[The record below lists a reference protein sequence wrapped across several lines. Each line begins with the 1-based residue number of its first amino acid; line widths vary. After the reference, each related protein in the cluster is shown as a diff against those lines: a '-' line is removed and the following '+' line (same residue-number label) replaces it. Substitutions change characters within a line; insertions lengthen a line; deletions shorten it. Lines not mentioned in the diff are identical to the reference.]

1 MKILIVTNQKLSDG
15 LLETGFSKA
24 FDKASNS
31 KAELI
36 NYSIDDINTDN
47 SILNDF
53 NIIFCFSNT
62 KDIIISLF
70 QHKKNIPSFETSFNP
85 FYDKQINLLIS
96 GVSFDISEL
105 ETTSIPNKKLAWSL
119 IQDTIEL
126 GKNLIDLPITPVF
139 ESNTITEFKV
149 DQQIELKDMVMSTD
163 LVEKCGIS
171 LIRDTIYPKNDIKII
186 IDNLQSIVDVLK
198 KYTS

>member
-36 NYSIDDINTDN
+36 NYSIDDIKTDN
-47 SILNDF
+47 SILNNF

-62 KDIIISLF
+62 KDTIISLF

-105 ETTSIPNKKLAWSL
+105 ETTSIANKKLAWSL

-126 GKNLIDLPITPVF
+126 GKNLIDLPITPIF
-139 ESNTITEFKV
+139 NSDTISEFKEEIK
-149 DQQIELKDMVMSTD
+149 IEGSVLREEERVSVINYT
-163 LVEKCGIS
+163 S
-171 LIRDTIYPKNDIKII
+171 DTIYSKNDIKII

>member
-126 GKNLIDLPITPVF
+126 GKNLIDLPITPIF

>member
-47 SILNDF
+47 SILNNF

-62 KDIIISLF
+62 KDTIISLF

-126 GKNLIDLPITPVF
+126 GKNLIDLPITPIF

-171 LIRDTIYPKNDIKII
+171 LIRDPIYPKNDIKII

>member
-62 KDIIISLF
+62 KDTIISLF

-126 GKNLIDLPITPVF
+126 GKNLIDLPITPIF

>member
-24 FDKASNS
+24 FEKASNS
-31 KAELI
+31 EAELI

-47 SILNDF
+47 SILNNF

-62 KDIIISLF
+62 KDTIISLF

-126 GKNLIDLPITPVF
+126 GKNLIDLPIVPVF
-139 ESNTITEFKV
+139 ESNTITE
-149 DQQIELKDMVMSTD
+149 IEEKKEETKIEGRVLREEERISVINST
-163 LVEKCGIS
+163 V
-171 LIRDTIYPKNDIKII
+171 DTIYSKDDIKTII
-186 IDNLQSIVDVLK
+186 YNLQSIVDVLK